1 MLIREETLREVG
13 GLDPDLPTPW
23 AEIDLCHR
31 VWRHGERVAVQ
42 SDARVLFPD
51 PEGPRRQ
58 RMQEQRTGQL
68 LLLLKHRSTLMAML
82 RSEERRVGKE
92 WRTRRSAVQDKKE
105 QANNR

>member
-1 MLIREETLREVG
+1 M
-13 GLDPDLPTPW
+13 PTPW

-42 SDARVLFPD
+42 YDARVLFPD

-68 LLLLKHRSTLMAML
+68 LLLLNHRSTLMAML
-82 RSEERRVGKE
+82 MLLMSPVTALLRIAAAAAASTPPR
-92 WRTRRSAVQDKKE
+92 AVME
-105 QANNR
+105 LRASLAAL

>member
-23 AEIDLCHR
+23 EEIDLCHR

-68 LLLLKHRSTLMAML
+68 LLLLKHRSTLME
-82 RSEERRVGKE
+82 RSEERRVGNVV
-92 WRTRRSAVQDKKE
+92 RTREVVSSM
-105 QANNR
+105 